1 MTVKLIILLICA
13 MKFLAVSLS
22 QPPKKIVN
30 TAPRSV
36 RSVASA
42 DIESLRAF
50 KQLGFDDQ
58 HSSGRLRQTDIA
70 IHHVYH
76 DPNKAQEQYKPYSSS
91 NYGSSSS
98 KGHVS
103 NSFHSSPYFSGYQGQ
118 QQQHGAGDISSMWP
132 NNVNNEMSNVDYQ
145 HQSQSH
151 PNDILSNMGVE
162 LPPSVILGKSLFLVS
177 LTIYVA
183 VFKLNIYVYNNK
195 VKTNRSNKNVVPSV
209 LY

>member
-1 MTVKLIILLICA
+1 MTVKVIVLLICA
-13 MKFLAVSLS
+13 VKFLAVLS
-22 QPPKKIVN
+22 SEPPKKIVN
-30 TAPRSV
+30 TATRLV
-36 RSVASA
+36 RSISA
-42 DIESLRAF
+42 TDIESLRAF

-58 HSSGRLRQTDIA
+58 HSAGRLRQTDIA

-76 DPNKAQEQYKPYSSS
+76 DPNKAQGQYKPYSSS

-103 NSFHSSPYFSGYQGQ
+103 NSFQSSPYFSGYQGQ
-118 QQQHGAGDISSMWP
+118 QQQHDVGDISSVWP

-162 LPPSVILGKSLFLVS
+162 LLPEQILGKCRFLI
-177 LTIYVA
+177 L
-183 VFKLNIYVYNNK
+183 LPDYNAFHCGYH
-195 VKTNRSNKNVVPSV
+195 
-209 LY
+209 LQFML